1 MKKITRKLAS
11 HNPATMCCKTGF
23 LRTSIIGLGRSTV
36 SSRMRLPRPAARTTA
51 FSIFMD
57 QFYSAQF
64 GTAAIFFTSG
74 CRALKDVDI
83 VFEFTLRRAGEV
95 QHGQR

>member
-1 MKKITRKLAS
+1 MRKNSCKPAS
-11 HNPATMCCKTGF
+11 RNPSTMYCKTG
-23 LRTSIIGLGRSTV
+23 LPRTSIIGLGRSTV

-64 GTAAIFFTSG
+64 GTAAIFFTRG

>member
-1 MKKITRKLAS
+1 
-11 HNPATMCCKTGF
+11 
-23 LRTSIIGLGRSTV
+23 
-36 SSRMRLPRPAARTTA
+36 
-51 FSIFMD
+51 MD